1 MSGPRYQRTKR
12 QSERLIGY
20 ECQDCGWVSF
30 PRERKTC
37 MRCGDPRADFEEVQ
51 LTERATLKS
60 FVVQE
65 YLPDEFETPVPL
77 GMVDIHQEGEGEPAR
92 AYGIFTESDLDELEV
107 DREVDARFREMFT
120 DGDRPIVSFK
130 FSVPREEKQ

>member
-1 MSGPRYQRTKR
+1 
-12 QSERLIGY
+12 
-20 ECQDCGWVSF
+20 
-30 PRERKTC
+30 